1 MHLPDGI
8 LPPYLT
14 VIGYGI
20 TGGMTWYSLRKINRT
35 KNPQEKIPKASLL
48 TATFFVTSLI
58 HIPVPPTSI
67 HLILNGLMGIV
78 LGYYAFPAI
87 VIGLFFQAVM
97 FQHGGL
103 STLGINAAMMGI
115 PAIFAY
121 YIFQLKYLLGNRPFV
136 TQIFSFLAGASAL
149 GVSAA
154 IFIIITI
161 TNIPADI
168 DTNIEKNAILASLIG
183 YSVQML
189 IEGIFTVM
197 LITFLEKVKPEIL
210 ENNFSK

>member
-8 LPPYLT
+8 LPPYLC
-14 VIGYGI
+14 IAGYGL
-20 TGGMTWYSLRKINRT
+20 TGGMMWYSLRQINKE

-48 TATFFVTSLI
+48 TAAFFVSSLI
-58 HIPVPPTSI
+58 HIPIPPTSI

-78 LGYYAFPAI
+78 LGYFAFPAI
-87 VIGLFFQAVM
+87 FIGLFFQAVM

-103 STLGINAAMMGI
+103 STLGINTVMMGI

-121 YIFQLKYLLGNRPFV
+121 HIFQLKYLLGNRPFL
-136 TQIFSFLAGASAL
+136 TQIFSFLGGSLAL
-149 GVSAA
+149 GFSAA

-161 TNIPADI
+161 TNISAELDVN
-168 DTNIEKNAILASLIG
+168 TEKKAILASLIA
-183 YSVQML
+183 YSIQML

-197 LITFLEKVKPEIL
+197 LVSFLEKVKPEIL
-210 ENNFSK
+210 DL